1 MPGSAEGSAGR
12 AAAPLTPSGVVE
24 PAGAPPAAAVAVLA
38 VASGRATSA
47 AGRLAL
53 LDASLSSSLGLRLG
67 ALSASSCGASGVA
80 LAGGSGGGSGSVSWR
95 SLQPSESAEAKHSA
109 TRASVRLSIFQTK
122 SQLRTRV
129 KRESRVSANL
139 EAVLLSRPDLPR
151 PSLSAREKAK
161 SLLEQRLGP
170 SKVLTGRDACER
182 FTRDESEA
190 EGEVPDAVVLATS
203 TDDILAALAVAREA
217 EVPITPRAGGTGRT
231 GGAVP
236 MAGGIVLA
244 TSGMNKIIEIDRKDG
259 IAVVEPG
266 VVLADLH
273 AAVEAEGWFYPPD
286 PNSLKNCAIGGN
298 VAENAGGPRAFK
310 YGVTRDY
317 VLGVEALLLG
327 GQRIQAGRRTIKGVT
342 GYDVTGL
349 LVGSEGTLAVF
360 GQATLQLIPKPP
372 SVMTL
377 LTLFSNVNQAGD
389 AVQAIIGAGISP
401 RCIELLD
408 ASTLE
413 AMRLAGNSINPAAGA
428 MLLIEVDGDEASVE
442 RQAERVSGACE
453 DVNALEVLV
462 AQDEAQR
469 ERLWSARR
477 EMSHAVR
484 KLTKKKLSE
493 DVVVPRKSIG
503 ALLDF
508 VREVSERTGV
518 RTLTYGHAGD
528 GNLHVNF
535 LWNEEHE
542 VPAVERAIL
551 ELFQRVIALG
561 GTLSGEHGIGVLKA
575 AYLPLEQSAELIAL
589 QKDLKRVFDPAGLLN
604 PGKIFPDAVHR
615 AC

>member
-1 MPGSAEGSAGR
+1 M
-12 AAAPLTPSGVVE
+12 
-24 PAGAPPAAAVAVLA
+24 
-38 VASGRATSA
+38 
-47 AGRLAL
+47 
-53 LDASLSSSLGLRLG
+53 
-67 ALSASSCGASGVA
+67 
-80 LAGGSGGGSGSVSWR
+80 
-95 SLQPSESAEAKHSA
+95 
-109 TRASVRLSIFQTK
+109 
-122 SQLRTRV
+122 
-129 KRESRVSANL
+129 
-139 EAVLLSRPDLPR
+139 LLSRPDVPR
-151 PSLSAREKAK
+151 PSQSARDKAK
-161 SLLEQRLGP
+161 LLLEERLGS
-170 SKVLTGRDACER
+170 SKVLTGKDACER

-203 TDDILAALAVAREA
+203 SDDILAALAVARET

-236 MAGGIVLA
+236 MAGGIVLC
-244 TSGMNKIIEIDRKDG
+244 TIGMNQILEIDRKEG

-266 VVLADLH
+266 VILADFH

-286 PNSLKNCAIGGN
+286 PNSLKSCAFGGN
-298 VAENAGGPRAFK
+298 LAENAGGPRAFK

-317 VLGVEALLLG
+317 VLGVEAFLLG

-360 GQATLQLIPKPP
+360 GPATLQLIPKPAC
-372 SVMTL
+372 VMTL
-377 LTLFSNVNQAGD
+377 LTLFSNVNQAVE
-389 AVQAIIGAGISP
+389 AVQAIISAGISP

-428 MLLIEVDGDEASVE
+428 MLLMEVDGDEGAVE
-442 RQAERVSGACE
+442 RQAERIAGVCD
-453 DVNALEVLV
+453 DVKALEVLV

-469 ERLWSARR
+469 ERLWAARR
-477 EMSHAVR
+477 DMSHAVR

-493 DVVVPRKSIG
+493 DIVVPRQQIG
-503 ALLDF
+503 TLLDF
-508 VREVSERTGV
+508 VREITDKTGV

-528 GNLHVNF
+528 GNLHCNF
-535 LWNEEHE
+535 LWNEDHE
-542 VPAVERAIL
+542 MPAVERAIL
-551 ELFQRVIALG
+551 MLFERVIQLR

-575 AYLPLEQSAELIAL
+575 PYLPLEQSPELIAL

-604 PGKIFPDAVHR
+604 PGKIFPPTQHR

>member
-1 MPGSAEGSAGR
+1 
-12 AAAPLTPSGVVE
+12 
-24 PAGAPPAAAVAVLA
+24 
-38 VASGRATSA
+38 
-47 AGRLAL
+47 
-53 LDASLSSSLGLRLG
+53 
-67 ALSASSCGASGVA
+67 
-80 LAGGSGGGSGSVSWR
+80 
-95 SLQPSESAEAKHSA
+95 
-109 TRASVRLSIFQTK
+109 
-122 SQLRTRV
+122 
-129 KRESRVSANL
+129 
-139 EAVLLSRPDLPR
+139 
-151 PSLSAREKAK
+151 
-161 SLLEQRLGP
+161 
-170 SKVLTGRDACER
+170 
-182 FTRDESEA
+182 
-190 EGEVPDAVVLATS
+190 
-203 TDDILAALAVAREA
+203 
-217 EVPITPRAGGTGRT
+217 
-231 GGAVP
+231 

-244 TSGMNKIIEIDRKDG
+244 TSGMQSIVEVDRKEG
-259 IAVVEPG
+259 VAVVEPG

-286 PNSLKNCAIGGN
+286 PNSLKSCVIAGN

-317 VLGVEALLLG
+317 VLGVEAFLIG

-342 GYDVTGL
+342 GYDVTAL

-360 GQATLQLIPKPP
+360 GRTTLQLIPRPP

-377 LTLFSNVNQAGD
+377 LTLFTGVKQAGQ
-389 AVQAIIGAGISP
+389 AVQAIIAAGITP

-408 ASTLE
+408 DATLE
-413 AMRLAGNSINPAAGA
+413 AMRLAGNAINPQAGA
-428 MLLIEVDGDEASVE
+428 MLLLEVDGDDASVE
-442 RQAERVSGACE
+442 RQAERISGVCE
-453 DVNALEVLV
+453 DVKALEVLV

-484 KLTKKKLSE
+484 RLTKKKLSE
-493 DVVVPRKSIG
+493 DVVVPRQQIG

-508 VREVSERTGV
+508 VREISERTGV

-542 VPAVERAIL
+542 VPAVECAIT
-551 ELFQRVIALG
+551 ELFHKVIELR

-575 AYLPLEQSAELIAL
+575 PYLPLEQSAELIAL

-604 PGKIFPDAVHR
+604 PGKIFPEHVHR